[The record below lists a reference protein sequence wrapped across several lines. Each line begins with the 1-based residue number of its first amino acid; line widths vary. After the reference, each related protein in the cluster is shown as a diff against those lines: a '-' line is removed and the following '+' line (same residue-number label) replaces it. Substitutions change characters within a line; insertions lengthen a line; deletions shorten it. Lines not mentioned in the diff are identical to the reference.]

1 VPLLVV
7 LVLHIPLSIDLLQQL
22 MLQLLSLFGSY
33 FSKLIL
39 LFSVYIGCF
48 TATAKIIREV
58 VDILIHYNI
67 PRTKFETEIF
77 ELSAVQEGL
86 GYLTNP

>member
-1 VPLLVV
+1 VQLASYPLERQPQPPDDAMLMPVV
-7 LVLHIPLSIDLLQQL
+7 VVQLQSLIDLLQQL

-48 TATAKIIREV
+48 TATAKIIREI
-58 VDILIHYNI
+58 VDILIHYNSM
-67 PRTKFETEIF
+67 RNN
-77 ELSAVQEGL
+77 AG
-86 GYLTNP
+86 

>member
-1 VPLLVV
+1 MPSL
-7 LVLHIPLSIDLLQQL
+7 IDLLQQL

-48 TATAKIIREV
+48 TVTAKIIREV
-58 VDILIHYNI
+58 VDILIHYNSI
-67 PRTKFETEIF
+67 RNN
-77 ELSAVQEGL
+77 AG
-86 GYLTNP
+86 